1 MTRQAEGDIAA
12 NVGVSEKVRV
22 GACFG
27 ALSVDEPRGTNS
39 DVEQGA
45 QVKAK
50 LSRMERVARP
60 SFRLLDKSSREG
72 IFPYFFS

>member
-1 MTRQAEGDIAA
+1 MESSLSSFVRRAIYSIADI
-12 NVGVSEKVRV
+12 S
-22 GACFG
+22 
-27 ALSVDEPRGTNS
+27 GTPLT
-39 DVEQGA
+39 ERRQGA